1 MLHGSEAWYW
11 GEKEM
16 ATSRR
21 TERAIIRAMC
31 GVKLQA
37 NKSKKYH
44 RVDGDVGCAGI
55 FGVDG

>member
-1 MLHGSEAWYW
+1 
-11 GEKEM
+11 
-16 ATSRR
+16 
-21 TERAIIRAMC
+21 MC

-37 NKSKKYH
+37 NKSKKHH